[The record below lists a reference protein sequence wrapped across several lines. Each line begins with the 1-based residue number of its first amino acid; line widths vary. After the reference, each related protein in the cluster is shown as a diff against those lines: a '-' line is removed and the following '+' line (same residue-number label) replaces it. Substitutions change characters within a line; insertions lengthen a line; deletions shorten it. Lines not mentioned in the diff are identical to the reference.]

1 MTPVPPPIREHWGSR
16 LGFLLAAAGSA
27 IGLGNLW
34 GFPYKASAHG
44 GAAFVLVYMVVILLV
59 ALPLLLA
66 ELVIGR
72 HTGESPVLA
81 LVRLGGPRWRWLG
94 YAFVLN
100 AVMILAFYSV
110 VTGWTL
116 LSLGR
121 SLAVGLPPDPA
132 AFFAGISQGPQAVF
146 GHLLAMA
153 LTGLVIAGGVRCGIE
168 RLSLWFMPLLFVVLV
183 ALALWAATFSG
194 AGAGYRFY
202 LQPDFTDLLRW
213 PTITAAAGHA
223 FFSLSVGMGAMVTYA
238 SYLRGQENLV
248 RLGSTIALAD
258 TGVALVGGLITFP
271 LVSHFQL
278 LGKLSDSTVGTLFV
292 AIPSGMASLGPA
304 GRPITVFFFLVLAIA
319 ALTSAVSLL
328 EVATAG
334 LIDRLGW
341 SRLRATWS
349 AGLTVTALGLLP
361 ALDNRWIDVFYSL
374 CGEAL
379 LLLGGLM
386 MALLLGWLH
395 PALGRRELA
404 LGFGEQHSPSGDAH
418 SGPFPWPILWWM
430 RVLRFLA
437 PPMLAVLLWQSLR
450 HLPAVFQPLL
460 VS

>member
-1 MTPVPPPIREHWGSR
+1 MTPAPPPSREHWGSR
-16 LGFLLAAAGSA
+16 LGFLLASAGSA

-34 GFPYKASAHG
+34 GFPYKASSHG
-44 GAAFVLVYMVVILLV
+44 GAAFVLVYLIVILLV
-59 ALPLLLA
+59 ALPLLLV

-81 LVRLGGPRWRWLG
+81 LVRLGGARWRWLG

-121 SLAVGLPPDPA
+121 CLVVGLPEDPS
-132 AFFAGISQGPQAVF
+132 AFFAGISQGPQAVL

-153 LTGLVIAGGVRCGIE
+153 LTALVIGGGVRGGIE
-168 RLSLWFMPLLFVVLV
+168 RLSLWFMPLLFLVLI
-183 ALALWAATFSG
+183 ALALWAATLSG

-202 LQPDFTDLLRW
+202 LQPDFANLLHW

-278 LGKLSDSTVGTLFV
+278 LDKLSDSTIGTLFV
-292 AIPSGMASLGPA
+292 AIPSGMASLGPS
-304 GRPITVFFFLVLAIA
+304 GRLIAVFFFLVLVIA

-341 SRLRATWS
+341 SRRRATWG
-349 AGLTVTALGLLP
+349 AGLTVTLLGLLP

-374 CGEAL
+374 FGEAV

-386 MALLLGWLH
+386 MAVLLGWLH
-395 PALGRRELA
+395 PALGRQELA
-404 LGFGEQHSPSGDAH
+404 VGFAGPSP
-418 SGPFPWPILWWM
+418 GPGFQTRPISWPIRWWM
-430 RVLRFLA
+430 RMLRFVA
-437 PPMLAVLLWQSLR
+437 VPMLVLLLWQSLA
-450 HLPAVFQPLL
+450 HLPAVFRPLL
-460 VS
+460 AP

>member
-1 MTPVPPPIREHWGSR
+1 MTSPLPDRREHWGSR

-34 GFPYKASAHG
+34 GFPYKAASHG
-44 GAAFVLVYMVVILLV
+44 GAAFVLVYLVVILLV

-72 HTGESPVLA
+72 QTGESPVLA

-94 YAFVLN
+94 YAFVAN

-116 LSLGR
+116 LCFGR
-121 SLAVGLPPDPA
+121 TLVLGLPTDPA
-132 AFFAGISQGPQAVF
+132 AFFAGISQGPQAVL

-153 LTGLVIAGGVRCGIE
+153 LTALVIGGGVRAGIE
-168 RLSLWFMPLLFVVLV
+168 RLSLWFMPLLFLVLV
-183 ALALWAATFSG
+183 ALALWASTLSG

-202 LQPDFTDLLRW
+202 LQPDFSDLLRW

-248 RLGSTIALAD
+248 RLGGSIALAD
-258 TGVALVGGLITFP
+258 TAVALVGGLITFP
-271 LVSHFQL
+271 LVAHFQL
-278 LGKLSDSTVGTLFV
+278 LDRLSDSTIGTLFV
-292 AIPSGMASLGPA
+292 AIPSGMVSLGPL
-304 GRPITVFFFLVLAIA
+304 GRPIAVFFFLVLAIA

-341 SRLRATWS
+341 SRRRATGI
-349 AGLTVTALGLLP
+349 AALAVTLLGLLP

-374 CGEAL
+374 FGEAVL
-379 LLLGGLM
+379 LFGGLM
-386 MALLLGWLH
+386 MALLLGWLQ
-395 PALGRRELA
+395 PALASRELA
-404 LGFGEQHSPSGDAH
+404 MGFCGDAVVR
-418 SGPFPWPILWWM
+418 GEAPAPWPILWWM
-430 RVLRFLA
+430 RILRFLA

-450 HLPAVFQPLL
+450 HLPTALGGLSP
-460 VS
+460 S